1 MISDFLNR
9 FRFAA
14 VGVAVIAAMAFLPT
28 LPAGSPVT
36 SELCAS
42 QDEDGPLCP
51 QLCAPGPY
59 PCANTTVN
67 GHPVTCLGPAPVQ
80 PPPGD

>member
-1 MISDFLNR
+1 MLSDLLKR

-14 VGVAVIAAMAFLPT
+14 IGVAVVAAMAFHPT
-28 LPAGSPVT
+28 LPGSPMAN
-36 SELCAS
+36 ELCA
-42 QDEDGPLCP
+42 DDGDGPLCP

-59 PCANTTVN
+59 PCANTVVN
-67 GHPVTCLGPAPVQ
+67 GHNVTCLGPAPVQ